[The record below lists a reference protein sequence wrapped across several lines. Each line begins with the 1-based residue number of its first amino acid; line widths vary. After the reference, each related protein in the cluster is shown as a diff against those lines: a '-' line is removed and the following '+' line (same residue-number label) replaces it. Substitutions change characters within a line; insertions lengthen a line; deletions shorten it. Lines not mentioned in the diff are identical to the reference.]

1 MKTINIFL
9 LLLLIV
15 NVSISQ
21 PHQQQC
27 KHREQIKAQKIAF
40 LTNKLDLSVQEAQA
54 FWPLYNDFEK
64 KKDELLEAQ
73 KKLYEQF
80 EKENLSDKELLEL
93 SDKFIELEVVR
104 AKLIAEYHDKF
115 KKVLPIRKV
124 VVLYNSDR
132 MFKKELLRQLKNCP
146 NQP

>member
-1 MKTINIFL
+1 MKTIYLFLPMFIF
-9 LLLLIV
+9 V

-21 PHQQQC
+21 PHKQC

-64 KKDELLEAQ
+64 KKDELFEAQ

-80 EKENLSDKELLEL
+80 EKETLSDKEMLEL
-93 SDKFIELEVVR
+93 ADKYIELEVAE
-104 AKLIAEYHDKF
+104 AKLLAEYHNKF

-124 VVLYNSDR
+124 VILYNSDR